1 MPLNDELRQF
11 VIENFLFGKPYKGFA
26 DDDSFIEHG
35 IIDSTAVMELIAF
48 LEERYRLKLQ
58 DQDLIPENL
67 DSINGLAQ
75 FVESRVRPIS
85 GEAPAAGRIVL
96 GT

>member
-1 MPLNDELRQF
+1 MALNDELRQF

-48 LEERYRLKLQ
+48 LEERYRFKLQ
-58 DQDLIPENL
+58 DQELIPENL
-67 DSINGLAQ
+67 DSINGLAR
-75 FVESRVRPIS
+75 FVESRVRPNFVGTPNAS
-85 GEAPAAGRIVL
+85 RIFL